1 MNYLRSDI
9 EGLLEAVI
17 KLYKNI
23 YDKYQLNITKFKTL
37 PGLSLVSY
45 ISSYLPGNLKP
56 ELKMIKGEIE
66 REIRSSYF
74 GGNVDVFVN
83 EIDNGYL
90 YDVNSQYGKAMLFD
104 MPVGDPVLSLETNL
118 DIYLALF
125 MVKSFVQMKLFYEF
139 LLFNT

>member
-1 MNYLRSDI
+1 LNYLRSDI